1 MYTIHFGLS
10 DKPFKPGWD
19 PKYLW
24 LGAKHREILAAL
36 AHGVLQGDGLQ
47 VVTGDEGTGKTALA
61 NALLKE
67 FGEDV
72 LAAVVSCPE
81 YEGIDFFKLI
91 AKACGISGAPPDR
104 DSLFARFTEFL
115 HSTQSTGKKVV
126 LIIDD
131 AHRMTQPRLRVLS
144 DLSGLE
150 ENGTQLLHLVLF
162 GESPLEGILEQ
173 ESNRE
178 FARKI
183 TFRDTL
189 SPLTREETAQYI
201 LHRLKVAQCEREI
214 FTPGAIDEIF
224 LYSSG
229 VPGLINKACDV
240 ALSRSFYID
249 EAVVK
254 PGAIRSFLKLMPDE
268 RGTRVR
274 GAADRAPAASRAA
287 QGGTD
292 VEGRE
297 PDVAGPV
304 PRETGQQMRKRA
316 AYAALGCFMAVAVGF
331 TLYVMTGSEQP
342 APAKPASAKVEAPLP
357 ESRVT
362 NRDGQVPGS
371 AVSRSDSSSQPL
383 PSGTPVSIR
392 GAKKKETQTV
402 KEKRRQASGPVTMP
416 GREETVTREVPSTA
430 AGDPDPDKVIDWMLK
445 KRSEKR

>member
-1 MYTIHFGLS
+1 MYLTHFGLS
-10 DKPFKPGWD
+10 DKPFKSGWD

-24 LGAKHREILAAL
+24 LGAKHREILTAL

-67 FGEDV
+67 LGERV
-72 LAAVVSCPE
+72 VAAIVPCPE
-81 YEGIDFFKLI
+81 YEGIDLLKLI
-91 AKACGISGAPPDR
+91 AKAWGIGGASADR
-104 DSLFARFTEFL
+104 ESLIARAFDFL
-115 HSTQSTGKKVV
+115 SDARSAGKKAL

-150 ENGTQLLHLVLF
+150 ENSTRLLHLVLF
-162 GESPLEGILEQ
+162 GESPLDGILDQ

-178 FARKI
+178 LAQKI
-183 TFRDTL
+183 TFRDAL

-240 ALSRSFYID
+240 ALSRSFYIG
-249 EAVVK
+249 ETIIQ
-254 PGAIRSFLKLMPDE
+254 PGTIRNFMKLMPDE

-274 GAADRAPAASRAA
+274 GAAERPPAASSAP
-287 QGGTD
+287 QGGTE
-292 VEGRE
+292 VEGRGPE
-297 PDVAGPV
+297 VAGPV
-304 PRETGQQMRKRA
+304 PTETGQRMRKRA

-342 APAKPASAKVEAPLP
+342 APAKPASTNVGAPLP

-371 AVSRSDSSSQPL
+371 AVSRSDSTSQPL
-383 PSGTPVSIR
+383 PSGTSVSIR
-392 GAKKKETQTV
+392 GAVKKETQTV
-402 KEKRRQASGPVTMP
+402 KEKRRQAPGSVTMP
-416 GREETVTREVPSTA
+416 RREETATREVPSTA
-430 AGDPDPDKVIDWMLK
+430 AGEPDPDKVIDWMLK